1 MKELGEITDEEYTQA
16 QSSPIVLNR
25 TKIHRL
31 HIPHFKRILEEH
43 LASKHSVEADP
54 SVPNTI
60 YTGINFELQLCA
72 ENAVEATLQD
82 LEKKSPRLRG
92 KPVEQSLVA
101 IEPFSGVIKAW
112 VGGRSFSKNQFDHVT
127 QAKRPIGSTIKP
139 FLYITA
145 MEPKLNS
152 YKVATAISILSDVP
166 TGITLFDNA
175 KWLPKNFD
183 RKYRGDVTLRYAL
196 EKSLNIPAVYVAQRI
211 GIPALANT
219 LSLFSIAESIPK
231 VPALALGAVETSLL
245 KLVSG
250 YSTIANGG
258 VRVDPRLFFSVLN
271 QKKSLEVST
280 TASEKP
286 VVSEGVAYLMTD
298 ILRGV
303 VDRGTANIVRKLN
316 YTGPAAGKT
325 GTSNDARD
333 AWFIGFTPEL
343 ATGVWTGF
351 DDNHVLGITGGEA
364 SAPTWARFMKCAE
377 PFLSGLDFL
386 PPPSVISLN
395 IDTRCYGLATKSTP
409 PDKVISEIFVKGSQP
424 KEPCREL
431 EEAPSTQQVRPPA
444 SDLKNDKEIERVPSP
459 EQTPD
464 FKDNQ
469 PGFWERIFG

>member
-1 MKELGEITDEEYTQA
+1 
-16 QSSPIVLNR
+16 
-25 TKIHRL
+25 
-31 HIPHFKRILEEH
+31 
-43 LASKHSVEADP
+43 
-54 SVPNTI
+54 
-60 YTGINFELQLCA
+60 
-72 ENAVEATLQD
+72 VEATLQD
-82 LEKKSPRLRG
+82 LEKKFPRLRG
-92 KPVEQSLVA
+92 KPIEQSLVA
-101 IEPFSGVIKAW
+101 IESFSGVIKAW

-145 MEPKLNS
+145 MEPKLNT
-152 YKVATAISILSDVP
+152 YKVANATSILSDVP

-196 EKSLNIPAVYVAQRI
+196 ERSLNIPAVYVAQRI

-219 LSLFSIAESIPK
+219 LSLFSIADFIPK

-286 VVSEGVAYLMTD
+286 VVSEGVAYVMTD

-303 VDRGTANIVRKLN
+303 VDRGTATGVRRLG

-333 AWFIGFTPEL
+333 AWFVGFTPEL

-351 DDNHVLGITGGEA
+351 DDNQVLGITGGEA
-364 SAPTWARFMKCAE
+364 SAPTWARFMKCAG

-386 PPPSVISLN
+386 PPPSVIKLN
-395 IDTRCYGLATKSTP
+395 IDTRCYGLATQLTP
-409 PDKVISEIFVKGSQP
+409 PDKVISEIFVKGSLP
-424 KEPCREL
+424 KEPCQEDSEKL
-431 EEAPSTQQVRPPA
+431 PSAETMT
-444 SDLKNDKEIERVPSP
+444 PSP
-459 EQTPD
+459 NLQNHGEIKEKTPSPKQTPNSED
-464 FKDNQ
+464 TQ
-469 PGFWERIFG
+469 PGFWESIFG